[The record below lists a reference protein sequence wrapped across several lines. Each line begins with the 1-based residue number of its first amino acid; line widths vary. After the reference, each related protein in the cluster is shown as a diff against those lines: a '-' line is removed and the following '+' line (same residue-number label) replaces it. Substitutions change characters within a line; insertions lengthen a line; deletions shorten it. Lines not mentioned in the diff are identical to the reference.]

1 MGIVVFCPNGHRI
14 NVKDSF
20 AGRKGLCPTCGE
32 KFRVPAAGSGITAA
46 GTALPTARLLD
57 LDAAVAATL
66 PRVLPLDRAAVTAT
80 APVAH
85 DAGRP
90 ATRDL
95 LPPAEPVLAPAPAPT
110 AAWPTLHPVLA
121 ERPDLQWCIAF
132 PGGEPTEP
140 LPAESMQAWLDAGEA
155 EGTEV
160 VWRSDWPEWR
170 PARDVFPD
178 ALM

>member
-1 MGIVVFCPNGHRI
+1 MGIVAFCPNGHRI

-20 AGRKGLCPTCGE
+20 AGRKGLCPTCGA
-32 KFRVPAAGSGITAA
+32 KFRVPAPGSSSPGPES
-46 GTALPTARLLD
+46 ALPTARLLD

-66 PRVLPLDRAAVTAT
+66 PRVLPLDREAVAAT
-80 APVAH
+80 VAH

-95 LPPAEPVLAPAPAPT
+95 LPPAEPVLDPAPAPT

-121 ERPDLQWCIAF
+121 ERPDLLWCIAF

-140 LPAESMQAWLDAGEA
+140 LPAESMQAWLDAGQA

-178 ALM
+178 VLS

>member
-1 MGIVVFCPNGHRI
+1 MGIVTFCPNGHRI
-14 NVKDSF
+14 NVKNSF
-20 AGRKGLCPTCGE
+20 AGRKGLCPTCGA
-32 KFRVPAAGSGITAA
+32 KFRVPAPGSSSPGPES
-46 GTALPTARLLD
+46 ALPMARLLD

-66 PRVLPLDRAAVTAT
+66 PRVLPLDREAVAAT
-80 APVAH
+80 VAH

-95 LPPAEPVLAPAPAPT
+95 LPPAELVLAPAPAPT
-110 AAWPTLHPVLA
+110 AAWAALHPVLA

-140 LPAESMQAWLDAGEA
+140 LPAESMQAWLDAGQA

-178 ALM
+178 ALS

>member
-32 KFRVPAAGSGITAA
+32 KFRVPAAGSGITAP
-46 GTALPTARLLD
+46 GSALPTARLLD
-57 LDAAVAATL
+57 LDAAVAVTL
-66 PRVLPLDRAAVTAT
+66 PRVLPFDGAAPGPVTAA
-80 APVAH
+80 APDIDRFAVPEPT
-85 DAGRP
+85 P
-90 ATRDL
+90 AAAPTF
-95 LPPAEPVLAPAPAPT
+95 APAPAPIT
-110 AAWPTLHPVLA
+110 AQPTFHPALA
-121 ERPDLQWCIAF
+121 ERPDLLWCIAF

-140 LPAESMQAWLDAGEA
+140 LPAESMQAWLDAGQA

-178 ALM
+178 VLM

>member
-14 NVKDSF
+14 NVKDSY
-20 AGRKGLCPTCGE
+20 AGRKGLCPTCGA
-32 KFRVPAAGSGITAA
+32 KFRVPAAGSS
-46 GTALPTARLLD
+46 GTGPEQALPTARLLD

-66 PRVLPLDRAAVTAT
+66 PRVLPLDHA
-80 APVAH
+80 APV
-85 DAGRP
+85 GM
-90 ATRDL
+90 
-95 LPPAEPVLAPAPAPT
+95 PAPT
-110 AAWPTLHPVLA
+110 PAFASPPAPVSAQPALHPVLA

-140 LPAESMQAWLDAGEA
+140 LPAESMQAWLDAGQA

-178 ALM
+178 AIH

>member
-1 MGIVVFCPNGHRI
+1 MGIVAFCPNGHRI

-20 AGRKGLCPTCGE
+20 AGRKGLCPTCGA
-32 KFRVPAAGSGITAA
+32 KFRVPAPGSSSPGPEL
-46 GTALPTARLLD
+46 ALPTARLLD

-66 PRVLPLDRAAVTAT
+66 PRVLPLHGEAVAAT
-80 APVAH
+80 VAH

-95 LPPAEPVLAPAPAPT
+95 LPPAEPVLAPAAAPT

-121 ERPDLQWCIAF
+121 ERPDLLWCIAF

-140 LPAESMQAWLDAGEA
+140 LPAESMQAWLDAGQA

-178 ALM
+178 VLS

>member
-1 MGIVVFCPNGHRI
+1 MGIVAFCPNGHRI

-20 AGRKGLCPTCGE
+20 AGRKGLCPTCGA
-32 KFRVPAAGSGITAA
+32 KFRIPASGSGSP
-46 GTALPTARLLD
+46 GPESALPTARLLD

-66 PRVLPLDRAAVTAT
+66 PRVLPCAPAA
-80 APVAH
+80 
-85 DAGRP
+85 
-90 ATRDL
+90 
-95 LPPAEPVLAPAPAPT
+95 AEPIPEPTPAPAAVFAPPP
-110 AAWPTLHPVLA
+110 APLSAQPALHPMLA

-132 PGGEPTEP
+132 PGAEPTEP
-140 LPAESMQAWLDAGEA
+140 LPAESMQAWLDSGQA

-178 ALM
+178 VLM